1 MSERQANG
9 PAVLELR
16 GISKRYG
23 AIEAASDVSLTV
35 HDAEVLAL
43 VGDNGA
49 GKSTLVGIMSG
60 VIAPTAG
67 SMVLDNREIAFQSP
81 KDARDHGIETVY
93 QDLALVDELDVAGN
107 MFLGRE
113 ATHGGFLGR
122 LLGALNLGG
131 MRARTAKALQDAQLR
146 VPDIDRPVRSMS
158 GGQRQATAIVR
169 TVFWG
174 KRLLILDEPTAA
186 LGVDEAEHA
195 LATIQELRRAGI
207 PMVVVSHNLQHVFRI
222 SDRIVVLRHGRVQA
236 DLRTAKT
243 SPEEVVRHITGAQ
256 ASEIER
262 RAARTEAGIGN
273 PGASV

>member
-1 MSERQANG
+1 MTQS
-9 PAVLELR
+9 PTTPVLALE
-16 GISKRYG
+16 GIGKNYG
-23 AIEAASDVSLTV
+23 AVVAAADVDLAI
-35 HDAEVLAL
+35 HDGEVVAL

-60 VIAPTAG
+60 VIQPSAG
-67 SMVLDNREIAFQSP
+67 TLRVDGRVVAFASP
-81 KDARDHGIETVY
+81 RDARDAGIETVY

-113 ATHGGFLGR
+113 GTLGGAIGRFLGV
-122 LLGALNLGG
+122 LDLGG
-131 MRARTAKALQDAQLR
+131 MRRRTAAALEEAQLR

-195 LATIQELRRAGI
+195 LRTIEHLRQRGI
-207 PMVVVSHNLQHVFRI
+207 PMLVVSHNLQHVFRI

-236 DLRTAKT
+236 DLVTAET
-243 SPEEVVRHITGAQ
+243 SPEEVVAHITGARV
-256 ASEIER
+256 SELER
-262 RAARTEAGIGN
+262 RAARLEAGI
-273 PGASV
+273 

>member
-1 MSERQANG
+1 METEAGTR
-9 PAVLELR
+9 AVLELR
-16 GISKRYG
+16 NVSKSYG
-23 AIEAASDVSLTV
+23 AIKAVTDVSLV
-35 HDAEVLAL
+35 LRDAEVTAL

-60 VIAPTAG
+60 VISPSAG
-67 SMVLDNREIAFQSP
+67 TLIMDGREVVFHSP
-81 KDARDHGIETVY
+81 KEARTAGIETVY

-113 ATHGGFLGR
+113 HTRGGSLGR
-122 LLGALNLGG
+122 FLGALNLPG

-146 VPDIDRPVRSMS
+146 VPDIDRPVRTMS

-186 LGVDEAEHA
+186 LGVDESEHA
-195 LATIQELRRAGI
+195 LRTIEQLKKDGY
-207 PMVVVSHNLQHVFRI
+207 PMLVVSHNLQHVFRI

-236 DLRTAKT
+236 EVATASA
-243 SPEEVVRHITGAQ
+243 SPEEVVGHITGATVT
-256 ASEIER
+256 EIER
-262 RAARTEAGIGN
+262 RAARSEAGLTAG
-273 PGASV
+273 